1 MMPTMMREPHAV
13 TLTPAFGG
21 SLPTFLG
28 LEVKFIADR
37 YVKPFV
43 HARRLLLSSP
53 PRIA

>member
-37 YVKPFV
+37 YVKPFG
-43 HARRLLLSSP
+43 HDHSSLLSSP
-53 PRIA
+53 PCIP